1 MAHNPD
7 FNERL
12 LSDIVEESFEQGLS
26 SDTAQ
31 SKFSTPKETTA
42 YQLDLEN
49 LDSSKDEQQ
58 PPPPPQQNKATADPP
73 SEETAAY
80 NSLNKQYT
88 KHCTEECTKQDCAH
102 TIRYSESYERILK
115 IISNYNSKLNKS
127 KDADNLAE
135 EDEEELDE
143 EHDEEEL
150 DGEAG
155 EEDEENE
162 ENEEESENEAYEND
176 LRNEHNRDF
185 QNEFRQLYS
194 STNQNIYRLNEFFKE
209 ELTKS
214 LDPNLNNEQYI
225 YRSLSE
231 TNLNYSLDYPPDHR
245 HDSLQ
250 APKNQP
256 KLLNRTFSSDTVN
269 NQLRSIERD
278 LAISDLENLP
288 VKGGVDGRNVKTFD
302 EMLSRKLSGDYSNL
316 PSILFRPENPTK
328 RPYLRKG
335 DGLKRFQYRSTSE
348 PRGKLCRIR
357 NQKLRQLKQQ
367 SVEKRALKKRPDNRK
382 LPDPKRIDY
391 LAQPK
396 CLANRE
402 LGELDKE
409 NEMKLNQMMSKTPDH
424 LNRDYMTSN
433 LSDKFKDIDY
443 IEKKS
448 KSKPSLP
455 SKEMKEKIKNKK
467 QTPDNEQRL
476 KKAKVQL
483 VSKISVNKSQ
493 NFHEKRHAS
502 DLVVEK
508 EWDKK
513 VIVSQ

>member
-1 MAHNPD
+1 MNTTD

-26 SDTAQ
+26 SDTAH

-42 YQLDLEN
+42 YQLDLDNSES
-49 LDSSKDEQQ
+49 DKDE
-58 PPPPPQQNKATADPP
+58 PP
-73 SEETAAY
+73 SSPLSQQATKAAADQPGEEAPVSSTF

-115 IISNYNSKLNKS
+115 IISNYKS
-127 KDADNLAE
+127 KDGNELAE
-135 EDEEELDE
+135 EDEEQLDE
-143 EHDEEEL
+143 EDEA
-150 DGEAG
+150 DG
-155 EEDEENE
+155 EEDEEEQSDNDAYANDL
-162 ENEEESENEAYEND
+162 ENEHKES
-176 LRNEHNRDF
+176 RDF
-185 QNEFRQLYS
+185 QDEFKRLYS
-194 STNQNIYRLNEFFKE
+194 STNQNIYQLNEFFKE

-214 LDPNLNNEQYI
+214 LDPTMNNEQYV

-231 TNLNYSLDYPPDHR
+231 TNLNYSLDYPPGR
-245 HDSLQ
+245 KHDS
-250 APKNQP
+250 PKANKADP
-256 KLLNRTFSSDTVN
+256 KLRNRTFSSDTIN

-278 LAISDLENLP
+278 LGIGDLENLP

-302 EMLSRKLSGDYSNL
+302 ELLSQKLSNDYSNL
-316 PSILFRPENPTK
+316 PSIMFRSDNPMK
-328 RPYLRKG
+328 RPFLRKG

-367 SVEKRALKKRPDNRK
+367 SVEKKVSSKKRTDNRK
-382 LPDPKRIDY
+382 LPDPRRIDY

-409 NEMKLNQMMSKTPDH
+409 NEMKLNQMLSKTPDH
-424 LNRDYMTSN
+424 INRDYMTSN

-443 IEKKS
+443 LEKKP
-448 KSKPSLP
+448 KSKTSLP
-455 SKEMKEKIKNKK
+455 GKEAKEKAKNKK
-467 QTPDNEQRL
+467 PTPDTEQKP

-483 VSKISVNKSQ
+483 VSKISVNKSAQ
-493 NFHEKRHAS
+493 DYEKRQSS

-508 EWDKK
+508 EWDKNVRSIMK
-513 VIVSQ
+513 